1 MFTVAGGLTAVIWT
15 DFVQT
20 VLMIAGA
27 LALSAIGEAV
37 PTSNSRKK
45 YKATQNFCLIPPP
58 VLIAVV
64 QVQAIPL

>member
-27 LALSAIGEAV
+27 LALSAIGEEVKAV
-37 PTSNSRKK
+37 K
-45 YKATQNFCLIPPP
+45 NFCLFPPP
-58 VLIAVV
+58 VPIAVV